1 MRKRSVD
8 TFMSGLAV
16 VFLVLA
22 AWSWWQGSDVRF
34 MLNIVVAN
42 VWACGAML
50 ARLIQPMRSA
60 FHERNARA
68 NRSIDDSERSE

>member
-50 ARLIQPMRSA
+50 ARLMQPA

-68 NRSIDDSERSE
+68 NRAMIEGEHR